1 MFAGYGIRAKD
12 LDYDDYAGLDVK
24 GKAVLALRYDWRGNA
39 VVVLHNFDARAQTLM
54 GDRSGLTL
62 GIGDRVT
69 VRLTEAVPVTGGLA
83 LELLAV
89 GGKDLPRGPRPE
101 GRSGRG
107 PGRKPG
113 ATRPERPSRDE
124 IAKLTT
130 PQRIEQ
136 MRAQRAQ
143 RQSLMDKRAD
153 ATNAFYAALSADQKK
168 VFDAETVRFA
178 GGGRHGGG
186 HGGHGGHGMN
196 HKS

>member
-1 MFAGYGIRAKD
+1 MTFAPKR
-12 LDYDDYAGLDVK
+12 LLLAGLV
-24 GKAVLALRYDWRGNA
+24 ATFAA
-39 VVVLHNFDARAQTLM
+39 AAMAQTPSTPAPD
-54 GDRSGLTL
+54 G
-62 GIGDRVT
+62 
-69 VRLTEAVPVTGGLA
+69 
-83 LELLAV
+83 
-89 GGKDLPRGPRPE
+89 
-101 GRSGRG
+101 
-107 PGRKPG
+107 KPG
-113 ATRPERPSRDE
+113 MQHRMGKHDPAQMKEFMAKRQAELKQKLAITPAQEGAWTAWTAALQPSANRPERPSREE

-153 ATNAFYAALSADQKK
+153 ATNTFYAALSADQKK

-186 HGGHGGHGMN
+186 QGGGHGGHGMH

>member
-1 MFAGYGIRAKD
+1 MTFAPKR
-12 LDYDDYAGLDVK
+12 LLLAGLI
-24 GKAVLALRYDWRGNA
+24 ATFAA
-39 VVVLHNFDARAQTLM
+39 ASMAQTPPTPAPD
-54 GDRSGLTL
+54 G
-62 GIGDRVT
+62 
-69 VRLTEAVPVTGGLA
+69 
-83 LELLAV
+83 
-89 GGKDLPRGPRPE
+89 
-101 GRSGRG
+101 
-107 PGRKPG
+107 KPG
-113 ATRPERPSRDE
+113 MQHRMGKHDPAQMKEFMAKRQAELKQKLAITPAQESAWTAWTAALQPSATRPERPSREE

-153 ATNAFYAALSADQKK
+153 ATNTFYAALNADQKK

-186 HGGHGGHGMN
+186 HGGHGMN